1 MKSSRTYRASFP
13 GLPGWRRDARSCSIL
28 ARIDALPSP
37 PAEAS
42 RWYNRTVGR
51 TVTYLLLAGLAAAAG
66 SAATLPSERVDYN
79 DDVRPILSD
88 RCYSCHG
95 PDQGQRQAGLRLDR
109 ESGAFGAAA
118 SGAMP
123 IVPGEPAKSGLLQ
136 RVTSA
141 DLARRM
147 PPTYMGHDPLSD
159 GEIETLRRWIEQ
171 GAQWESHWAF
181 SPPARPDLPQPAKA
195 GLHPIDAFVADR
207 LAREGLAPAA
217 PADRRTLARRAAL
230 DLTGLPP
237 DPEVVKEFAAD
248 PATDAYER
256 LLDRLLAS
264 ASYGEHLAGMWLDA
278 ARYADTNGYQNDG
291 TRSMWRWRDWVIE
304 AFNRNVPFDQFT
316 LEQLAGDMLPD
327 ASRAQIVATGFNRN
341 HRTTAEG
348 GSVNEEFRVEYVAD
362 RAETTAT
369 VWLGLTLGCARCH
382 DHKFDP
388 LSQREYYQFF
398 AYFNNVEEKG
408 MVWNFGNEDPLL
420 HAPTPEQEARL
431 ATLAA
436 ELADAGERW
445 DPLEPQ
451 IAREQAAWEAR
462 LADAPDLNWSPTRG
476 LRVHAPFDGRF
487 GTASFEGGSIDGSTA
502 PERVQTEFADGQSGT
517 AAVFDGERYA
527 DLGKVGIFNYM
538 DPLTVSAWIRPE
550 TGDDGSIVA
559 SMGEN
564 PIGNGWGLFVRGGKL
579 WWHMSQRWSDLSMRL
594 ASQRPIEPGRWQHV
608 LLTYDGKRKA
618 KGVRMYIDGREQ
630 EFEVLFNNLDWPS
643 QSNASLKVGGGGGP
657 DNRFSGRIDEV
668 RVYGRALAPAE
679 ARALASTA
687 PLGVLAAI
695 HPGDRTPAQRDK
707 LRSAFLDL
715 AASTSIRKASLAVA
729 EAQRRYDAFLDTVP
743 TVMVMKEGPSRQAYV
758 LERGRYDLH
767 GDPVE
772 ASIPEALLGE
782 TAPSIANR
790 LELARWIVSRS
801 NPLTARVIVNRFWQM
816 LFGVG
821 LVKTVDD
828 FGSQGEVPSNQ
839 ALLDWLAVEF
849 MDSGWDVKRLLKTI
863 MLSATY
869 RQSSHVDAELIER
882 DPENRLL
889 ARGPRFRLAA
899 ATIRDQ
905 ALAAAG
911 LLQQNIGGP
920 SVRPYQPPG
929 LWKEVSGNAYEPGDG
944 PELYR
949 RSLYTYWKRTV
960 APPSMMNFDAS
971 DREVCT
977 VHVKRTNT
985 PLQAL
990 NLMNDTTFVEA
1001 ARHLADTAL
1010 RGDARSPAARID
1022 QMYLKVLGRLPGE
1035 DERDILEGLYR
1046 AYADRFQSDLDAAE
1060 AYLAV
1065 GDSPRDPRSDPR
1077 ELAAYAGVAS
1087 LVLNLD
1093 EAVTKQ

>member
-1 MKSSRTYRASFP
+1 METKY
-13 GLPGWRRDARSCSIL
+13 
-28 ARIDALPSP
+28 
-37 PAEAS
+37 AE
-42 RWYNRTVGR
+42 
-51 TVTYLLLAGLAAAAG
+51 
-66 SAATLPSERVDYN
+66 
-79 DDVRPILSD
+79 
-88 RCYSCHG
+88 
-95 PDQGQRQAGLRLDR
+95 
-109 ESGAFGAAA
+109 
-118 SGAMP
+118 
-123 IVPGEPAKSGLLQ
+123 
-136 RVTSA
+136 
-141 DLARRM
+141 
-147 PPTYMGHDPLSD
+147 
-159 GEIETLRRWIEQ
+159 
-171 GAQWESHWAF
+171 
-181 SPPARPDLPQPAKA
+181 
-195 GLHPIDAFVADR
+195 
-207 LAREGLAPAA
+207 
-217 PADRRTLARRAAL
+217 
-230 DLTGLPP
+230 
-237 DPEVVKEFAAD
+237 
-248 PATDAYER
+248 
-256 LLDRLLAS
+256 
-264 ASYGEHLAGMWLDA
+264 
-278 ARYADTNGYQNDG
+278 
-291 TRSMWRWRDWVIE
+291 
-304 AFNRNVPFDQFT
+304 
-316 LEQLAGDMLPD
+316 
-327 ASRAQIVATGFNRN
+327 
-341 HRTTAEG
+341 
-348 GSVNEEFRVEYVAD
+348 
-362 RAETTAT
+362 
-369 VWLGLTLGCARCH
+369 
-382 DHKFDP
+382 
-388 LSQREYYQFF
+388 
-398 AYFNNVEEKG
+398 
-408 MVWNFGNEDPLL
+408 
-420 HAPTPEQEARL
+420 
-431 ATLAA
+431 
-436 ELADAGERW
+436 
-445 DPLEPQ
+445 
-451 IAREQAAWEAR
+451 
-462 LADAPDLNWSPTRG
+462 
-476 LRVHAPFDGRF
+476 
-487 GTASFEGGSIDGSTA
+487 
-502 PERVQTEFADGQSGT
+502 GQSGT

-550 TGDDGSIVA
+550 TSEDGSIVA

-564 PIGNGWGLFVRGGKL
+564 PIGNGWGLFVRNGKL

-594 ASQRPIEPGRWQHV
+594 ASERSIEPGRWQHV

-643 QSNASLKVGGGGGP
+643 QSNQSLKVGGGGGL

-668 RVYGRALAPAE
+668 RVYGRALSPAE

-695 HPGDRTPAQRDK
+695 RPDDRTPAQRDK
-707 LRSAFLDL
+707 LHSAFLDL
-715 AASTSIRKASLAVA
+715 AASPSIRKAGFATA
-729 EAQRRYDAFLDTVP
+729 EAQRQYDAFLDTIP

-772 ASIPEALLGE
+772 ASLPEALLGA
-782 TAPSIANR
+782 TAPSVANR

-828 FGSQGEVPSNQ
+828 FGSQGEAPSNQ

-889 ARGPRFRLAA
+889 SRGPRFRLAA

-911 LLQQNIGGP
+911 LLQQDIGGP

-929 LWKEVSGNAYEPGDG
+929 LWKEVSGNAYQPGEG
-944 PELYR
+944 SELYR

-1001 ARHLADTAL
+1001 ARNLADIAL
-1010 RGDARSPAARID
+1010 RGEARSPAERID
-1022 QMYLKVLGRLPGE
+1022 QMYINVLGRLPGE
-1035 DERDILEGLYR
+1035 DERDILEDLYR
-1046 AYADRFQSDLDAAE
+1046 AYADRFQSDRDAAE
-1060 AYLAV
+1060 AFLAV
-1065 GDSPRDPRSDPR
+1065 GDSPWNPRADPR

>member
-1 MKSSRTYRASFP
+1 M
-13 GLPGWRRDARSCSIL
+13 
-28 ARIDALPSP
+28 
-37 PAEAS
+37 

-51 TVTYLLLAGLAAAAG
+51 AVTYLLLAGLAAAG
-66 SAATLPSERVDYN
+66 SSAATLPSERVDYN

-123 IVPGEPAKSGLLQ
+123 IVPGEPAESRLLQ
-136 RVTSA
+136 RVTSS
-141 DLARRM
+141 DPARRM
-147 PPTYMGHDPLSD
+147 PPAYMGHDPLSE
-159 GEIETLRRWIEQ
+159 GEIETLRRWIAQ

-181 SPPARPDLPQPAKA
+181 SPPTRPDLPQPAGD
-195 GLHPIDAFVADR
+195 GLNPIDALVADR
-207 LAREGLAPAA
+207 LAQEGLAPAA

-237 DPEVVKEFAAD
+237 APDAVQEFAAD
-248 PATDAYER
+248 PAADAYER
-256 LLDRLLAS
+256 LLDRLLSS

-278 ARYADTNGYQNDG
+278 ARYADTNGYQTDG
-291 TRSMWRWRDWVIE
+291 TRSMWRWRDWVID

-327 ASRAQIVATGFNRN
+327 AERAQIVATGFNRN

-369 VWLGLTLGCARCH
+369 VWLGLTMGCARCH

-398 AYFNNVEEKG
+398 AYFNNVQEKG

-431 ATLAA
+431 GALAS
-436 ELADAGERW
+436 ELAGAREGWDA
-445 DPLEPQ
+445 LEPE
-451 IAREQAAWEAR
+451 IAREQAEWEAS
-462 LADAPDLNWSPTRG
+462 LADNRDLNWSPALG
-476 LRVHAPFDGRF
+476 LRVHAPFDGQL
-487 GTASFEGGSIDGSTA
+487 GTTSFTGGSIDGSSV
-502 PERVQTEFADGQSGT
+502 PERVETKYAEGQSGT
-517 AAVFDGERYA
+517 AAVFDGDRYA

-550 TGDDGSIVA
+550 TSDDGSIVA

-564 PIGNGWGLFVRGGKL
+564 PIGNGWGLFVRDGKL

-594 ASQRPIEPGRWQHV
+594 ASQRPIVPGRWQHV

-618 KGVRMYIDGREQ
+618 KGVRMYVDGREQ

-643 QSNASLKVGGGGGP
+643 QSNQSLKVGGGGGL

-668 RVYGRALAPAE
+668 RVYGRALTEAE

-695 HPGDRTPAQRDK
+695 RPDDRTAAQRDK

-715 AASTSIRKASLAVA
+715 AASASIRKARLAAA

-743 TVMVMKEGPSRQAYV
+743 TVMVMKEGPSRQAFV

-772 ASIPEALLGE
+772 AAIPEALLGAS
-782 TAPSIANR
+782 APSIANR

-828 FGSQGEVPSNQ
+828 FGSQGEAPSNQ

-882 DPENRLL
+882 DPENRLHS
-889 ARGPRFRLAA
+889 RGPRFRLAA

-905 ALAAAG
+905 ALAVSG
-911 LLQQNIGGP
+911 LLQQDIGGP

-929 LWKEVSGNAYEPGDG
+929 LWKEVSGNAYQPGEG
-944 PELYR
+944 SELYR

-1001 ARHLADTAL
+1001 ARHLADMAL
-1010 RGDARSPAARID
+1010 RGEARSPAARID
-1022 QMYLKVLGRLPGE
+1022 QMYIKVLGRLPGE
-1035 DERDILEGLYR
+1035 DERDILEDLYR
-1046 AYADRFQSDLDAAE
+1046 AYADRFQSDRDAAE
-1060 AYLAV
+1060 AFLAV
-1065 GDSPRDPRSDPR
+1065 GDSPWDPRADPR

>member
-1 MKSSRTYRASFP
+1 MLACLVATAS
-13 GLPGWRRDARSCSIL
+13 
-28 ARIDALPSP
+28 
-37 PAEAS
+37 
-42 RWYNRTVGR
+42 V
-51 TVTYLLLAGLAAAAG
+51 
-66 SAATLPSERVDYN
+66 AATLPSDRVDYN
-79 DDVRPILSD
+79 DHVRPILSD

-109 ESGAFGAAA
+109 ETSAFGAAA
-118 SGAMP
+118 NGGAP
-123 IVPGEPAKSGLLQ
+123 IVRGEPAQSDLFQ
-136 RVTSA
+136 RVTSSDPA
-141 DLARRM
+141 TRM
-147 PPTYMGHDPLSD
+147 PPAYMGHDPLNA

-181 SPPARPDLPQPAKA
+181 SPPTRPDPPQRA
-195 GLHPIDAFVADR
+195 GHGLNPIDALVTDR
-207 LAREGLAPAA
+207 LAGEGLSPAA
-217 PADRRTLARRAAL
+217 QAPRRTLARRAAL

-237 DPEVVKEFAAD
+237 APDLLREFVQD
-248 PATDAYER
+248 PASDAYAR

-264 ASYGEHLAGMWLDA
+264 ASYGEHMAGMWLDA
-278 ARYADTNGYQNDG
+278 ARYADTNGYQTDG
-291 TRSMWRWRDWVIE
+291 TRSMWRWRDWVID
-304 AFNRNVPFDQFT
+304 AFNRNLPFDQFT

-327 ASRAQIVATGFNRN
+327 ATRAQIVASGFNRN

-388 LSQREYYQFF
+388 LSQKEYYQFF
-398 AYFNNVEEKG
+398 AYFNNVQEKG

-420 HAPTPEQEARL
+420 HAPTTEQAERLAALAQELDEAR
-431 ATLAA
+431 
-436 ELADAGERW
+436 ERW
-445 DPLEPQ
+445 DALAPQ
-451 IAREQAAWEAR
+451 IAREQSAWESL
-462 LADAPDLNWSPTRG
+462 LAQSPDVNWSPARG
-476 LRVHAPFDGRF
+476 LRAHISFDGRF
-487 GTASFEGGSIDGSTA
+487 GTASYTGGAIDGNESL
-502 PERVQTEFADGQSGT
+502 ERVETEFADGKSGT
-517 AAVFDGERYA
+517 AAVFDGSRYA
-527 DLGKVGIFNYM
+527 DLGKVGVFNYM
-538 DPLTVSAWIRPE
+538 DPLSVSAWIHPE
-550 TGDDGSIVA
+550 TAEDGSIVA

-564 PIGNGWGLFVRGGKL
+564 PIGSGWGLFVRDGKL

-594 ASQRPIEPGRWQHV
+594 ASQDSIEPGRWQHV

-630 EFEVLFNNLDWPS
+630 EFDILFDNLDWPS
-643 QSNASLKVGGGGGP
+643 RSNQSLKVGGGGGLE
-657 DNRFSGRIDEV
+657 NRFSGRIDEV
-668 RVYGRALAPAE
+668 RVYGQALTPSE
-679 ARALASTA
+679 AGSLASTD
-687 PLGVLAAI
+687 PLGELAAI
-695 HPGDRTPAQRDK
+695 QPSNRTQPERDK

-715 AASTSIRKASLAVA
+715 GASSGIRRARLALA
-729 EAQRRYDAFLDTVP
+729 EAQRRHDSFLDTVP
-743 TVMVMKEGPSRQAYV
+743 TVMVMKEGPQRQAYV

-767 GDPVE
+767 GEPVE
-772 ASIPEALLGE
+772 ARIPEALAG
-782 TAPSIANR
+782 ASDPAIANR

-801 NPLTARVIVNRFWQM
+801 NPLTARVTVNRFWQM

-828 FGSQGEVPSNQ
+828 FGSQGETPSNK

-849 MDSGWDVKRLLKTI
+849 MDSGWDVKGLLKTI
-863 MLSATY
+863 MLSSTY
-869 RQSSHVDAELIER
+869 RQSSHVSAELLAR
-882 DPENRLL
+882 DPDNRLL

-905 ALAAAG
+905 ALAASG
-911 LLQQNIGGP
+911 LLQAEIGGP

-929 LWKEVSGNAYEPGDG
+929 LWEEVSDNAYRPGQG

-1001 ARHLADTAL
+1001 ARHLAETAL
-1010 RGDARSPAARID
+1010 RGGARSTSARID
-1022 QMYLKVLGRLPGE
+1022 EICLKVLGRLPDR
-1035 DERDILEGLYR
+1035 DERDILESLYR
-1046 AYADRFQSDLDAAE
+1046 SYADTFQEDPTAAE
-1060 AYLAV
+1060 AFLGV
-1065 GDSPRDPRSDPR
+1065 GDSPWDPHSDPR

>member
-1 MKSSRTYRASFP
+1 MNY
-13 GLPGWRRDARSCSIL
+13 LVL
-28 ARIDALPSP
+28 ACLAI
-37 PAEAS
+37 
-42 RWYNRTVGR
+42 
-51 TVTYLLLAGLAAAAG
+51 VTSG
-66 SAATLPSERVDYN
+66 AATLPSDRVDYN
-79 DDVRPILSD
+79 HDVRPILSD

-109 ESGAFGAAA
+109 EETAFGQTA
-118 SGAMP
+118 SGAVA
-123 IVPGEPAKSGLLQ
+123 IVRGEPNQSSLFQ
-136 RVTSA
+136 RVTNSDPA
-141 DLARRM
+141 KRM
-147 PPTYMGHDPLSD
+147 PPAYMGHDPLSE

-171 GAQWESHWAF
+171 GAKWESHWAF
-181 SPPARPDLPQPAKA
+181 SPPRRPALPQPAEH
-195 GLHPIDAFVADR
+195 GLNPIDVLVADR

-217 PADRRTLARRAAL
+217 PAAPRTLARRAAL

-237 DPEVVKEFAAD
+237 THGMVQEFIED
-248 PATDAYER
+248 PAADAYEK

-264 ASYGEHLAGMWLDA
+264 ASYGEHLAGLWLDA
-278 ARYADTNGYQNDG
+278 ARYADTNGYQTDG
-291 TRSMWRWRDWVIE
+291 TRFMWRWRDWVID
-304 AFNRNVPFDQFT
+304 AFNRNLPFDQFT

-327 ASRAQIVATGFNRN
+327 ATRSQIVASGFNRN

-369 VWLGLTLGCARCH
+369 VWLGLTMGCARCH

-398 AYFNNVEEKG
+398 AYFNNVQEKG
-408 MVWNFGNEDPLL
+408 MVWNFGNEDPLV
-420 HAPTPEQEARL
+420 HAPTPEQEERL
-431 ATLAA
+431 AKLATELAA
-436 ELADAGERW
+436 AKEQWSA
-445 DPLEPQ
+445 LEAQ
-451 IAREQAAWEAR
+451 IAREQAIWEASLTR
-462 LADAPDLNWSPTRG
+462 SPNLNWAPARG
-476 LRVHAPFDGRF
+476 LRARAAFDDRF
-487 GTASFEGGSIDGSTA
+487 GSASFTGGSIDGSTA
-502 PERVQTEFADGQSGT
+502 PEQVETQFADGRSGT
-517 AAVFDGERYA
+517 AAVFDGSRYT
-527 DLGKVGIFNYM
+527 DLGKVGVFNYM
-538 DPLTVSAWIRPE
+538 DPLTVSAWIRPD
-550 TGDDGSIVA
+550 TTDDGSIVA

-564 PIGNGWGLFVRGGKL
+564 PIGNGWGLFVRDGKL

-594 ASQRPIEPGRWQHV
+594 ASKRSIEPSRWQHV
-608 LLTYDGKRKA
+608 LVTYDGNRKA

-630 EFEVLFNNLDWPS
+630 EFDTLFNNLDWPS
-643 QSNASLKVGGGGGP
+643 RSNQSLKVGGGGGL

-668 RVYGRALAPAE
+668 RVYGRALTPSE
-679 ARALASTA
+679 ARSLASTE
-687 PLGVLAAI
+687 PLNVLAATQ
-695 HPGDRTPAQRDK
+695 PSDRTPSQQDK
-707 LRSAFLDL
+707 LRNAFFDL
-715 AASTSIRKASLAVA
+715 GASPSIRTVRLAVD
-729 EAQRRYDAFLDTVP
+729 EAQRRHDKFLETIP
-743 TVMVMKEGPSRQAYV
+743 TVMVMKEGPPRQAYL

-767 GDPVE
+767 GEPVE
-772 ASIPEALLGE
+772 AAVPEALASA
-782 TAPSIANR
+782 TAPANR
-790 LELARWIVSRS
+790 LQLAHWIVSRS

-828 FGSQGEVPSNQ
+828 FGSQGEAPSNQ

-849 MDSGWDVKRLLKTI
+849 MDSGWDVKGLLKTI

-869 RQSSHVDAELIER
+869 RQSSHVSAELIER

-911 LLQQNIGGP
+911 LLQGHIGGP

-929 LWKEVSGNAYEPGDG
+929 LWEEVSDNSYQPDAG

-990 NLMNDTTFVEA
+990 NLMNDPTFVEA
-1001 ARHLADTAL
+1001 ARHLAESVL
-1010 RGDARSPAARID
+1010 RSEAHSSSARID
-1022 QMYLKVLGRLPGE
+1022 EIYLSILGRLPSAE
-1035 DERDILEGLYR
+1035 ERDILEDLHR
-1046 AYADRFQSDLDAAE
+1046 SYADTFRADLDAAE
-1060 AYLAV
+1060 AFLGV
-1065 GDSPRDPRSDPR
+1065 GDSPWDPSADPR
-1077 ELAAYAGVAS
+1077 ELAAYTGVAS

>member
-1 MKSSRTYRASFP
+1 M
-13 GLPGWRRDARSCSIL
+13 
-28 ARIDALPSP
+28 
-37 PAEAS
+37 

-51 TVTYLLLAGLAAAAG
+51 AVTYLLLAGLAAAAS

-118 SGAMP
+118 SGAVP
-123 IVPGEPAKSGLLQ
+123 IVPGEPAESGLLQ
-136 RVTSA
+136 RVSSS
-141 DLARRM
+141 DPARRM
-147 PPTYMGHDPLSD
+147 PPAYMGHDPLSE

-181 SPPARPDLPQPAKA
+181 SPPTRPDLPQPAGNA
-195 GLHPIDAFVADR
+195 LNPIDALVADR
-207 LAREGLAPAA
+207 LAQDGLAPAA

-230 DLTGLPP
+230 DLTGLPAAP
-237 DPEVVKEFAAD
+237 DLVQAFAAD
-248 PATDAYER
+248 PAADAYER
-256 LLDRLLAS
+256 LLDRLLGS

-278 ARYADTNGYQNDG
+278 SRYADTNGYQTDG
-291 TRSMWRWRDWVIE
+291 TRSMWRWRDWVID

-398 AYFNNVEEKG
+398 AYFNNVQEKG

-420 HAPTPEQEARL
+420 HAPTPEQEDRL
-431 ATLAA
+431 AALASD
-436 ELADAGERW
+436 LAGARERW
-445 DPLEPQ
+445 EALEPQ
-451 IAREQAAWEAR
+451 IAHEQAEWEAS
-462 LADAPDLNWSPTRG
+462 LANDPDLNWSPARG
-476 LRVHAPFDGRF
+476 LRAHAAFDGRL
-487 GTASFEGGSIDGSTA
+487 GTASFTGGSIDGSRA
-502 PERVQTEFADGQSGT
+502 PEQVETEFADGQSGT
-517 AAVFDGERYA
+517 AAAFDGKRYA

-550 TGDDGSIVA
+550 TAEDGSIVA

-564 PIGNGWGLFVRGGKL
+564 PIGNGWGLFVRDGKL

-594 ASQRPIEPGRWQHV
+594 ASQRSIEPGRWQHV

-618 KGVRMYIDGREQ
+618 KGVRMYIDGHEQ

-643 QSNASLKVGGGGGP
+643 RSNQSLKVGGGGGL

-687 PLGVLAAI
+687 PLGVLATI
-695 HPGDRTPAQRDK
+695 RPRDRTAAQRDK

-715 AASTSIRKASLAVA
+715 AAPPSIRQAGLAAA

-743 TVMVMKEGPSRQAYV
+743 TVMVMKEGPARQAYV

-772 ASIPEALLGE
+772 AALPDALLGA
-782 TAPSIANR
+782 TGPGIANR

-828 FGSQGEVPSNQ
+828 FGSQGEAPSNQ
-839 ALLDWLAVEF
+839 ALLDWVAVEF

-869 RQSSHVDAELIER
+869 RQSSHVDEELLER

-911 LLQQNIGGP
+911 LLQRDIGGP

-929 LWKEVSGNAYEPGDG
+929 LWKEVSGNAYRPGEG

-1001 ARHLADTAL
+1001 ARHLADMAL
-1010 RGDARSPAARID
+1010 RGEARGPAARIEE
-1022 QMYLKVLGRLPGE
+1022 MYLNVLGRLPGE
-1035 DERDILEGLYR
+1035 DERDILEDLYR
-1046 AYADRFQSDLDAAE
+1046 AYADRFRPDRDAAE
-1060 AYLAV
+1060 AFLAV
-1065 GDSPRDPRSDPR
+1065 GDSPWNPRADPR

>member
-1 MKSSRTYRASFP
+1 MLACLVATAS
-13 GLPGWRRDARSCSIL
+13 
-28 ARIDALPSP
+28 
-37 PAEAS
+37 
-42 RWYNRTVGR
+42 V
-51 TVTYLLLAGLAAAAG
+51 
-66 SAATLPSERVDYN
+66 AATLPSDRVDYN
-79 DDVRPILSD
+79 DHVRPILSD

-109 ESGAFGAAA
+109 ETSAFGAAA
-118 SGAMP
+118 NGGAP
-123 IVPGEPAKSGLLQ
+123 IVRGEPAQSDLFQ
-136 RVTSA
+136 RVTSSDPA
-141 DLARRM
+141 TRM
-147 PPTYMGHDPLSD
+147 PPAYMGHDPLNA

-181 SPPARPDLPQPAKA
+181 SPPTRPDPPQRA
-195 GLHPIDAFVADR
+195 GHGLNPIDALVTDR
-207 LAREGLAPAA
+207 LAGEGLSPAA
-217 PADRRTLARRAAL
+217 QAPRRTLARRAAL

-237 DPEVVKEFAAD
+237 APDLLREFVQD
-248 PATDAYER
+248 PASDAYAR

-264 ASYGEHLAGMWLDA
+264 ASYGEHMAGMWLDA
-278 ARYADTNGYQNDG
+278 ARYADTNGYQTDG
-291 TRSMWRWRDWVIE
+291 TRSMWRWRDWVID
-304 AFNRNVPFDQFT
+304 AFNRNLPFDQFT

-327 ASRAQIVATGFNRN
+327 ATRAQIVASGFNRN

-388 LSQREYYQFF
+388 LSQKEYYQFF
-398 AYFNNVEEKG
+398 AYFNNVQEKG

-420 HAPTPEQEARL
+420 HAPTTEQAERLAALAQELDEAR
-431 ATLAA
+431 
-436 ELADAGERW
+436 ERW
-445 DPLEPQ
+445 DALAPQ
-451 IAREQAAWEAR
+451 IAHEQSAWESL
-462 LADAPDLNWSPTRG
+462 LAQSPDVNWSPARG
-476 LRVHAPFDGRF
+476 LRAHISFDGRF
-487 GTASFEGGSIDGSTA
+487 GTASYTGGAIDGNESL
-502 PERVQTEFADGQSGT
+502 ERVETEFADGKSGT
-517 AAVFDGERYA
+517 AAVFDGSRYA
-527 DLGKVGIFNYM
+527 DLGKVGVFNYM
-538 DPLTVSAWIRPE
+538 DPLSVSAWIHPE
-550 TGDDGSIVA
+550 TAEDGSIVA

-564 PIGNGWGLFVRGGKL
+564 PIGSGWGLFVRDGKL

-594 ASQRPIEPGRWQHV
+594 ASQDSIEPGRWQHV

-630 EFEVLFNNLDWPS
+630 EFDILFDNLDWPS
-643 QSNASLKVGGGGGP
+643 RSNQSLKVGGGGGLE
-657 DNRFSGRIDEV
+657 NRFSGRIDEV
-668 RVYGRALAPAE
+668 RVYGQALTPSE
-679 ARALASTA
+679 AGSLASTD
-687 PLGVLAAI
+687 PLGELAAI
-695 HPGDRTPAQRDK
+695 QPSNRTQPERDK

-715 AASTSIRKASLAVA
+715 GASSGIRRARLALA
-729 EAQRRYDAFLDTVP
+729 EAQRRHDSFLNTVP
-743 TVMVMKEGPSRQAYV
+743 TVMVMKEGPQRQAYV

-767 GDPVE
+767 GEPVE
-772 ASIPEALLGE
+772 ARIPEALAG
-782 TAPSIANR
+782 ASDPAIANR

-801 NPLTARVIVNRFWQM
+801 NPLTARVTVNRFWQM

-828 FGSQGEVPSNQ
+828 FGSQGETPSNK

-849 MDSGWDVKRLLKTI
+849 MDSGWDVKGLLKTI
-863 MLSATY
+863 MLSSTY
-869 RQSSHVDAELIER
+869 RQSSHVSAELLER
-882 DPENRLL
+882 DPDNRLL

-905 ALAAAG
+905 ALAASG
-911 LLQQNIGGP
+911 LLQAEIGGP

-929 LWKEVSGNAYEPGDG
+929 LWEEVSDNAYRPGQG

-1001 ARHLADTAL
+1001 ARHLAETAL
-1010 RGDARSPAARID
+1010 RGGARSTSARID
-1022 QMYLKVLGRLPGE
+1022 EICLKVLGRLPDR
-1035 DERDILEGLYR
+1035 DERDILESLYR
-1046 AYADRFQSDLDAAE
+1046 SYADTFQEDPTAAE
-1060 AYLAV
+1060 AFLGV
-1065 GDSPRDPRSDPR
+1065 GDSPWDPHSDPR

>member
-1 MKSSRTYRASFP
+1 M
-13 GLPGWRRDARSCSIL
+13 
-28 ARIDALPSP
+28 
-37 PAEAS
+37 

-51 TVTYLLLAGLAAAAG
+51 AVTYLLLAGLAAAAS

-123 IVPGEPAKSGLLQ
+123 IVPGEPAESRLLQ
-136 RVTSA
+136 RVTSS
-141 DLARRM
+141 DPARRM
-147 PPTYMGHDPLSD
+147 PPAYMGHDPLSE
-159 GEIETLRRWIEQ
+159 GEIETLRRWIEE

-181 SPPARPDLPQPAKA
+181 SPPTRPDLPQPAGG
-195 GLHPIDAFVADR
+195 GLNPIDALVADR

-237 DPEVVKEFAAD
+237 APDAVQEFAAD
-248 PATDAYER
+248 PAADAYER
-256 LLDRLLAS
+256 LLDRLLSS

-278 ARYADTNGYQNDG
+278 ARYADTNGYQTDG
-291 TRSMWRWRDWVIE
+291 TRSMWRWRDWVID

-316 LEQLAGDMLPD
+316 LEQLAGDMLSD

-369 VWLGLTLGCARCH
+369 VWLGLTMGCARCH

-398 AYFNNVEEKG
+398 AYFNNVQEKG

-420 HAPTPEQEARL
+420 HAPTPEQEERL
-431 ATLAA
+431 AALAS
-436 ELADAGERW
+436 ELAGARESRDALG
-445 DPLEPQ
+445 PQ

-462 LADAPDLNWSPTRG
+462 LADAPDLDWSPARG
-476 LRVHAPFDGRF
+476 LRAHAPFDGRL
-487 GTASFEGGSIDGSTA
+487 GTASFTGGSIDGSSA
-502 PERVQTEFADGQSGT
+502 PEPVETEFANGQAGT
-517 AAVFDGERYA
+517 AAAFDGKRYA

-550 TGDDGSIVA
+550 TSDDGSIVA

-564 PIGNGWGLFVRGGKL
+564 PIGNGWGLFVRDGKL

-643 QSNASLKVGGGGGP
+643 QSNQSLKVGGGGGL

-668 RVYGRALAPAE
+668 RVYGRALSPAE

-695 HPGDRTPAQRDK
+695 RPDDRTPAQRDK
-707 LRSAFLDL
+707 LRSAFLEL
-715 AASTSIRKASLAVA
+715 AASASIRKASLAAA

-772 ASIPEALLGE
+772 AAIPEALLGA

-790 LELARWIVSRS
+790 LELARWVVSRS

-828 FGSQGEVPSNQ
+828 FGSQGEAPSNQ

-889 ARGPRFRLAA
+889 SRGPRFRLAA

-911 LLQQNIGGP
+911 LLQQDIGGP

-929 LWKEVSGNAYEPGDG
+929 LWKEVSGNAYQPGEG
-944 PELYR
+944 SELYR

-1010 RGDARSPAARID
+1010 RGEARSPAARID
-1022 QMYLKVLGRLPGE
+1022 RMYMKVLGRLPGE
-1035 DERDILEGLYR
+1035 DERDILEDLYR
-1046 AYADRFQSDLDAAE
+1046 AYADRFQSDRDAAE
-1060 AYLAV
+1060 AFLAV
-1065 GDSPRDPRSDPR
+1065 GDSPWNPRADAR

>member
-1 MKSSRTYRASFP
+1 MGRAITHLIVAVL
-13 GLPGWRRDARSCSIL
+13 G
-28 ARIDALPSP
+28 
-37 PAEAS
+37 
-42 RWYNRTVGR
+42 
-51 TVTYLLLAGLAAAAG
+51 AAAS
-66 SAATLPSERVDYN
+66 SAATLPSGQVDYN

-109 ESGAFGAAA
+109 EASAFGATA
-118 SGAMP
+118 SGAAA
-123 IVPGEPAKSGLLQ
+123 IVRGEPAQSALLQ
-136 RVTSA
+136 RVTSSDPA
-141 DLARRM
+141 KRM
-147 PPTYMGHDPLSD
+147 PPAYLGHDPLSA
-159 GEIETLRRWIEQ
+159 GQIETLQRWIEQ
-171 GAQWESHWAF
+171 GASWESHWAF
-181 SPPARPDLPQPAKA
+181 SPPTRPVLRQPADREVNS
-195 GLHPIDAFVADR
+195 IDVLVADR
-207 LAREGLAPAA
+207 LAQEGLSPAA
-217 PADRRTLARRAAL
+217 PAAASTLARRAAL

-237 DPEVVKEFAAD
+237 TQEMVQEFAAD
-248 PATDAYER
+248 PTTDAYEK
-256 LLDRLLAS
+256 LLDRLLSS

-278 ARYADTNGYQNDG
+278 ARYADTNGYQTDG
-291 TRSMWRWRDWVIE
+291 TRSMWRWRDWVID
-304 AFNRNVPFDQFT
+304 AFNRNLPFDQFT
-316 LEQLAGDMLPD
+316 VEQLAGDMLEQ
-327 ASRAQIVATGFNRN
+327 ATRAQTIASGFNRN

-369 VWLGLTLGCARCH
+369 VWLGLTMGCARCH

-388 LSQREYYQFF
+388 LSQSEYYQFF
-398 AYFNNVEEKG
+398 AYFNNVQERG
-408 MVWNFGNEDPLL
+408 MVWNFGNEDPLI
-420 HAPTPEQEARL
+420 HAPTPEQEERL
-431 ATLAA
+431 A
-436 ELADAGERW
+436 ELAQELAAARQHWGALGE
-445 DPLEPQ
+445 Q
-451 IAREQAAWEAR
+451 VAREQAAWEAG
-462 LADAPDLNWSPTRG
+462 LAESSNLNWSPSRG
-476 LRVHAPFDGRF
+476 LRAHAAFDGRF
-487 GTASFEGGSIDGSTA
+487 GTASYTGGSIDGSSA
-502 PERVQTEFADGQSGT
+502 PEQVETMFSDGQSGT
-517 AAVFDGERYA
+517 AAVFDGTRYA
-527 DLGKVGIFNYM
+527 DLGKVGVFNYL

-550 TGDDGSIVA
+550 TTEDGSIVA

-564 PIGNGWGLFVRGGKL
+564 PIGSGWGLFVRDGKL

-594 ASQRPIEPGRWQHV
+594 ASQRPIEAGRWQHV
-608 LLTYDGKRKA
+608 LLTYDGRRKP
-618 KGVRMYIDGREQ
+618 KGVRMYMDGREQ
-630 EFEVLFNNLDWPS
+630 EFEVLFSNLDWPS
-643 QSNASLKVGGGGGP
+643 QSNQSLKVGGGGGL

-668 RVYGRALAPAE
+668 RVYGRALTAAE
-679 ARALASTA
+679 ARSLASTK
-687 PLGVLAAI
+687 PLGMLAAI
-695 HPGDRTPAQRDK
+695 QPSDRTPSQRDK
-707 LRSAFLDL
+707 LRGAFLDL
-715 AASTSIRKASLAVA
+715 AASPQVRKARLAA
-729 EAQRRYDAFLDTVP
+729 DEAQRRHDEFLDSIP
-743 TVMVMKEGPSRQAYV
+743 TVMVMKEGPNRQAYV

-767 GDPVE
+767 GEPVG
-772 ASIPEALLGE
+772 AGIPEALE
-782 TAPSIANR
+782 AATDSAISNR

-828 FGSQGEVPSNQ
+828 FGSQGEAPSNQ

-849 MDSGWDVKRLLKTI
+849 MDSGWDVKGLLKTI

-869 RQSSHVDAELIER
+869 RQSSHVSAELLER

-911 LLQQNIGGP
+911 LLQGHIGGP

-929 LWKEVSGNAYEPGDG
+929 LWEEVSGNSYQPGAG

-1001 ARHLADTAL
+1001 ARQLAEAAL
-1010 RGDARSPAARID
+1010 RTDVDSPSARIGEIFRR
-1022 QMYLKVLGRLPGE
+1022 VLGRLPSS
-1035 DERDILEGLYR
+1035 DERDILENLHR
-1046 AYADRFQSDLDAAE
+1046 SYADTFQADLDAAE
-1060 AYLAV
+1060 AYLGV
-1065 GDSPRDPRSDPR
+1065 GDSPWDPHADPR

>member
-1 MKSSRTYRASFP
+1 
-13 GLPGWRRDARSCSIL
+13 
-28 ARIDALPSP
+28 
-37 PAEAS
+37 
-42 RWYNRTVGR
+42 
-51 TVTYLLLAGLAAAAG
+51 LAAAAS

-118 SGAMP
+118 SGAVP
-123 IVPGEPAKSGLLQ
+123 IVPGEPAESRLLQ
-136 RVTSA
+136 RVTSS
-141 DLARRM
+141 DPARRM
-147 PPTYMGHDPLSD
+147 PPAYMGHDPLSE

-181 SPPARPDLPQPAKA
+181 NPPTRPDLPQPAGD
-195 GLHPIDAFVADR
+195 GLNPIDALVADK

-217 PADRRTLARRAAL
+217 LADRRTLARRAAL

-237 DPEVVKEFAAD
+237 APDAVQEFAAD
-248 PATDAYER
+248 PAADAYER
-256 LLDRLLAS
+256 LLDRLLSS

-278 ARYADTNGYQNDG
+278 ARYADTNGYQTDG
-291 TRSMWRWRDWVIE
+291 TRSMWRWRDWVID
-304 AFNRNVPFDQFT
+304 AFNRNVPFDRFT

-369 VWLGLTLGCARCH
+369 VWLGLTMGCARCH

-398 AYFNNVEEKG
+398 AYFNNVQEKG

-420 HAPTPEQEARL
+420 HAPTPEQEVRL
-431 ATLAA
+431 AALAS
-436 ELADAGERW
+436 ELAGARESW
-445 DPLEPQ
+445 NALEPQ
-451 IAREQAAWEAR
+451 ITREQSEWEAS
-462 LADAPDLNWSPTRG
+462 LADDRDLNWSPSLG

-487 GTASFEGGSIDGSTA
+487 GTTSFTGGSIDGSSA
-502 PERVQTEFADGQSGT
+502 PERVGTHFADGQAGT

-550 TGDDGSIVA
+550 TSDNGSIVA

-564 PIGNGWGLFVRGGKL
+564 PIGNGWGLFVRDGKL

-643 QSNASLKVGGGGGP
+643 QSNQSLKVGGGGGL

-668 RVYGRALAPAE
+668 RVYGRALSPAQ

-695 HPGDRTPAQRDK
+695 RPDDRTPAQRDK

-715 AASTSIRKASLAVA
+715 AASASIRKASSAAA

-772 ASIPEALLGE
+772 AAIPEALLGA

-828 FGSQGEVPSNQ
+828 FGSQGEAPSNQ

-869 RQSSHVDAELIER
+869 RQSSHVNAELIER

-889 ARGPRFRLAA
+889 SRGPRFRLAA

-911 LLQQNIGGP
+911 LLQQDIGGP

-929 LWKEVSGNAYEPGDG
+929 LWKEVSGNAYQPGEG
-944 PELYR
+944 SELYR

-990 NLMNDTTFVEA
+990 NLMNDATFVEA

-1010 RGDARSPAARID
+1010 RGEARGPAARID
-1022 QMYLKVLGRLPGE
+1022 QMYMKVLGRLPGE
-1035 DERDILEGLYR
+1035 GERDILEDLYR
-1046 AYADRFQSDLDAAE
+1046 AYADRFQSDRDAAE
-1060 AYLAV
+1060 AFLAV
-1065 GDSPRDPRSDPR
+1065 GDSPWNPRADPR

>member
-1 MKSSRTYRASFP
+1 M
-13 GLPGWRRDARSCSIL
+13 
-28 ARIDALPSP
+28 
-37 PAEAS
+37 
-42 RWYNRTVGR
+42 V
-51 TVTYLLLAGLAAAAG
+51 AAAG
-66 SAATLPSERVDYN
+66 VAATLPSDRVDYN
-79 DDVRPILSD
+79 DHVRPILSD

-109 ESGAFGAAA
+109 ESSAFGAAA
-118 SGAMP
+118 SGAAP
-123 IVPGEPAKSGLLQ
+123 IVRGEPAQSGLFQ
-136 RVTSA
+136 RVTSSDPA
-141 DLARRM
+141 KRM
-147 PPTYMGHDPLSD
+147 PPAYMGHDPLNE

-181 SPPARPDLPQPAKA
+181 NPPKRPDPPQRA
-195 GLHPIDAFVADR
+195 GRGLNPIDALVTDR
-207 LAREGLAPAA
+207 LVGEGLTPAEPAP
-217 PADRRTLARRAAL
+217 RRTLARRAAL

-237 DPEVVKEFAAD
+237 APDLVQEFMEDPAAD
-248 PATDAYER
+248 AYAK

-278 ARYADTNGYQNDG
+278 ARYADTNGYQTDG
-291 TRSMWRWRDWVIE
+291 TRSMWRWRDWVID
-304 AFNRNVPFDQFT
+304 AFNRNLPFDQFT
-316 LEQLAGDMLPD
+316 LEQLAGDMLPH
-327 ASRAQIVATGFNRN
+327 ATRAQIVASGFNRN

-388 LSQREYYQFF
+388 LSQKEYYQFF
-398 AYFNNVEEKG
+398 AYFNNVQEKG

-420 HAPTPEQEARL
+420 HAPTPEQEERL
-431 ATLAA
+431 AALAQ
-436 ELADAGERW
+436 ELDEARERW
-445 DPLEPQ
+445 EALAPQ
-451 IAREQAAWEAR
+451 IAREESAWEAR
-462 LADAPDLNWSPTRG
+462 LNQSPDVHWSPARG
-476 LRVHAPFDGRF
+476 LRAHASFDGRL
-487 GTASFEGGSIDGSTA
+487 GVASYTGGSIDGNDA
-502 PERVQTEFADGQSGT
+502 PEGVETEFADGKSGT
-517 AAVFDGERYA
+517 AAVFDGSRYA
-527 DLGKVGIFNYM
+527 DLGKVGVFNYM
-538 DPLTVSAWIRPE
+538 DPLSVSAWIHPE
-550 TGDDGSIVA
+550 TAEDGSIVA

-564 PIGNGWGLFVRGGKL
+564 PIGSGWGLFVRDGKL

-594 ASQRPIEPGRWQHV
+594 ASQRSIEPGRWQHV

-630 EFEVLFNNLDWPS
+630 EFDILYNNLDWPS
-643 QSNASLKVGGGGGP
+643 RSNQSLKVGGGGGL

-668 RVYGRALAPAE
+668 RVYGRALTPAE
-679 ARALASTA
+679 ARSLASTD
-687 PLGVLAAI
+687 PLGSLAAI
-695 HPGDRTPAQRDK
+695 QPSDRTQPERDK

-715 AASTSIRKASLAVA
+715 GASSSIRTARLALD
-729 EAQRRYDAFLDTVP
+729 EAQRRHDTFLDTVP
-743 TVMVMKEGPSRQAYV
+743 TVMVMKEGPRRQAYL

-767 GDPVE
+767 GEPVE
-772 ASIPEALLGE
+772 AGIPEALAG
-782 TAPSIANR
+782 ASDPAIANR
-790 LELARWIVSRS
+790 LELARWVVSRS

-828 FGSQGEVPSNQ
+828 FGSQGEAPSNQ

-849 MDSGWDVKRLLKTI
+849 MDSGWDVKDLLKTI

-869 RQSSHVDAELIER
+869 RQSSHVSADLLER
-882 DPENRLL
+882 DPDNRLL

-911 LLQQNIGGP
+911 LLQEEIGGP

-929 LWKEVSGNAYEPGDG
+929 LWEEVSDNAYRPGEG
-944 PELYR
+944 RELYR

-1001 ARHLADTAL
+1001 ARHLAEAAL
-1010 RGDARSPAARID
+1010 RGEARSFSARID
-1022 QMYLKVLGRLPGE
+1022 EIFQWVLGRLPSK
-1035 DERDILEGLYR
+1035 DERNILEGLYR
-1046 AYADRFQSDLDAAE
+1046 SYADTFQADRNAAE
-1060 AYLAV
+1060 AFLGV
-1065 GDSPRDPRSDPR
+1065 GDSPWDPHADPR

-1093 EAVTKQ
+1093 ETVTKQ